1 MAGIIKVNQ
10 YQDFNGNTLFTSDGN
25 GNLTTMKTNY
35 PAFEAYLSSDQGV
48 SDNTVTK
55 AQIDTELFDTDN
67 CYDNSTNYRFTP
79 TTAGKYF
86 VYCTLE
92 MDGGTG
98 TNLNGAYAFIYKNG
112 SNYMRNLTDF
122 YNNQVRA
129 QSITVSAIID
139 MNGSSDYIELYG
151 AVDDSSGS
159 SQGYFVGGE
168 HKCLFGGYKIIE

>member
-25 GNLTTMKTNY
+25 GNLTTQNILY

-139 MNGSSDYIELYG
+139 MNGSSDYLEAFGNIDVISNSTQKFQVGTKGTKFG
-151 AVDDSSGS
+151 AYRIGD
-159 SQGYFVGGE
+159 
-168 HKCLFGGYKIIE
+168 